1 MRPRSGDRG
10 NIPNGALHCTSKSD
24 FNEAA
29 DLGEAC
35 RHSGD
40 KLATVGF
47 RGLKANNTRFFW
59 PIWSHPVGL
68 DTLHRTQPPTLG
80 TSEEMEIAELQTIG
94 IEVVYRCRRILVG
107 KTPNLTAPEPVLTN

>member
-1 MRPRSGDRG
+1 MIAETFLTVLYIAPQNQTSMRPRIWARLV
-10 NIPNGALHCTSKSD
+10 GA
-24 FNEAA
+24 
-29 DLGEAC
+29 
-35 RHSGD
+35 SGD

-68 DTLHRTQPPTLG
+68 DTLHSVLSLRTLG